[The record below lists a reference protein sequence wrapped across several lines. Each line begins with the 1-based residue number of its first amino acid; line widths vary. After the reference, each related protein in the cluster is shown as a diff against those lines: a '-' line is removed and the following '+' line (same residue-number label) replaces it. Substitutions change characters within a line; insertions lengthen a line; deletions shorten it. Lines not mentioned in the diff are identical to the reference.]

1 MLDPG
6 IFEKLN
12 PENDNIEVPS
22 TRPLNKDK
30 LTDNQIMTVSTLLYG
45 FSLGD
50 KLWGIQFSLSDT
62 KS

>member
-1 MLDPG
+1 MLDPE
-6 IFEKLN
+6 IFDKLN
-12 PENDNIEVPS
+12 PENDNIEVRS

-50 KLWGIQFSLSDT
+50 KLWGILISQLHT
-62 KS
+62 